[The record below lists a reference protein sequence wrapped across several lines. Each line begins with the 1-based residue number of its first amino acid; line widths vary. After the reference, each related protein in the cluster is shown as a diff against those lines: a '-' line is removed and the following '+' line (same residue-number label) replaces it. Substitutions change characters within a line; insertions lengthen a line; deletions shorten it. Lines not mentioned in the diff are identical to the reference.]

1 MTFIFDVY
9 GRNMAIALLGLNV
22 KVISQGQGL
31 WLGLA
36 MIVTCS
42 IWPPSWIEGSLFSS
56 SICSGRQNTCMPE
69 RLRQLTIN
77 ANQTSSSVN
86 FALFIT

>member
-42 IWPPSWIEGSLFSS
+42 IWPPS
-56 SICSGRQNTCMPE
+56 
-69 RLRQLTIN
+69 
-77 ANQTSSSVN
+77 
-86 FALFIT
+86 

>member
-56 SICSGRQNTCMPE
+56 SICSGRQNTCVPY
-69 RLRQLTIN
+69 L
-77 ANQTSSSVN
+77 S
-86 FALFIT
+86 ALDS